1 MDNFKQ
7 ASRIGL
13 RVSTTQGL
21 LSVEQLWTLSLNK
34 LSVIIKNIK
43 KQLKGSE
50 GDDELSFLDETKT
63 VDKELQLTF
72 DILKDIYLTKKLESE
87 EEKNAAERKLHNEK
101 IMSILHRKQNEKLEN
116 MSEEELLSL
125 LQK

>member
-13 RVSTTQGL
+13 RVQTAQGL

-34 LSVIIKNIK
+34 LSTIVKNVK
-43 KQLKGSE
+43 KQLNGTE
-50 GDDELSFLDETKT
+50 GDSDLTFLDETKT

-72 DILKDIYLTKKLESE
+72 DILKDIYLTKKQELE
-87 EEKNAAERKLHNEK
+87 EEKDKATRKANNEK
-101 IMSILHRKQNEKLEN
+101 IMALIAQKQDRALEEK
-116 MSEEELLSL
+116 SVDELMAML
-125 LQK
+125 K